1 MHSSAVGA
9 DTASLVDTFL
19 GVASLVDIFSWSGF
33 PGRHLIRVASR
44 VDFELSRFAARHLYS
59 SEFARARGDGEPLA
73 PPGWRVWLR

>member
-19 GVASLVDIFSWSGF
+19 GVASLVDIFLGVASLVGT
-33 PGRHLIRVASR
+33 LIRVASR

>member
-19 GVASLVDIFSWSGF
+19 GVASLVDIFLGVASLVGT
-33 PGRHLIRVASR
+33 LIRVASR

-59 SEFARARGDGEPLA
+59 SDFARARGDGEPLA